1 MQVIGKYT
9 NSLSVIPN
17 NYQKYM
23 AFMVGKQL
31 VFIDSF
37 QFMST
42 SLDKLVNN
50 TPELKY
56 TKLELCNNNDNDN

>member
-1 MQVIGKYT
+1 
-9 NSLSVIPN
+9 
-17 NYQKYM
+17 M

-42 SLDKLVNN
+42 SLDKLVND
-50 TPELKY
+50 TPELKC
-56 TKLELCNNNDNDN
+56 TMKSLKTRLN